1 MMPTFTRA
9 ESPSRITDTC
19 QRCGHVITHLKGDPA
34 HRTALQGHRCVVK
47 EGRK

>member
-1 MMPTFTRA
+1 MPTFTRA

-19 QRCGHVITHLKGDPA
+19 QRCGTPITHLKGDPA
-34 HRTALQGHRCVVK
+34 HTRAMSAHTCPVK